1 MANVQAGAGR
11 SSIAWLL
18 FALKGRASRQSY
30 WLALLLQICVNGVL
44 IGQLV
49 GGDDATFGGLAA
61 VVSPIMMIA
70 TVYSNLAVTVK
81 RLHDIGYSGFLAL
94 AIFVPLVNIFFTIW
108 VGVVPG
114 TPGPNVYGEAPDSAP
129 A

>member
-1 MANVQAGAGR
+1 
-11 SSIAWLL
+11 
-18 FALKGRASRQSY
+18 
-30 WLALLLQICVNGVL
+30 
-44 IGQLV
+44 
-49 GGDDATFGGLAA
+49 
-61 VVSPIMMIA
+61 MMIA

-114 TPGPNVYGEAPDSAP
+114 TPGPNVYGEAPDSVP